1 MAYPSSLSIFERL
14 PFELLWHVFSFAS
27 PKERCV
33 ARQVSRQLRAL
44 CSHPVF
50 WQAIDLT
57 HKSLW
62 QLNELQHILTPHLE
76 HIQSI
81 FIQGVRD
88 DSIRYLLNNCPNL
101 EELSV
106 RRWRTLSDH
115 ALKCKEHKKLRIFAL
130 HGDDTPYTAIDT
142 NSLSRLVLRLP
153 NLQNLSLIA
162 HAHIHIPTLL
172 KTIQKD
178 PPQQLQSITLPIYH
192 HDQQYDGMAV
202 SSDYAEQLL
211 ETCPLLE
218 QVFFVPNV
226 GGGCYN
232 IDSNNNKLCPLLV
245 HHRRII
251 VPQQ

>member
-1 MAYPSSLSIFERL
+1 MVYTSPPTTFERL
-14 PFELLWHVFSFAS
+14 PFELLWHIFSFAS
-27 PKERCV
+27 PRERCV

-44 CSHPVF
+44 CSHPIF
-50 WQAIDLT
+50 WETIDLT

-62 QLNELQHILTPHLE
+62 QLDELQNILTPHLE
-76 HIQSI
+76 HIRSI

-88 DSIRYLLNNCPNL
+88 DSIRYLLNYCPNL

-106 RRWRTLSDH
+106 RRWKTLSDH

-130 HGDDTPYTAIDT
+130 HGDGTPYTAIDA

-153 NLQNLSLIA
+153 SLQNLSLIA

-172 KTIQKD
+172 KTIKKN

-211 ETCPLLE
+211 RTCPQLE
-218 QVFFVPNV
+218 QIFFVPNI
-226 GGGCYN
+226 GMGFNN
-232 IDSNNNKLCPLLV
+232 IDTNNNKLRPLLV

-251 VPQQ
+251 VQ